1 MEATKFRAALAALV
15 VAILV
20 CVEVSAQE
28 STCSTING
36 DCEYEGTGGSYTC
49 ENTNGNCNCGEAEV
63 CVCRNSNGDCNCGT
77 FRCTCENSNGHC
89 NCGRCSFICIKVFL
103 GVILLIYCIGRCCN
117 VEDVENRQGNNGGV
131 LQQRNHQGKNDTNMN
146 EVVGSPVG
154 IPVGVP
160 VGRPVVQ
167 DHNIAAIDS
176 DDNPD

>member
-1 MEATKFRAALAALV
+1 MYVYAEIRSIPV
-15 VAILV
+15 
-20 CVEVSAQE
+20 Q
-28 STCSTING
+28 
-36 DCEYEGTGGSYTC
+36 YTPYGARC
-49 ENTNGNCNCGEAEV
+49 GQTNGE
-63 CVCRNSNGDCNCGT
+63 CRLNDAAIAVTVIG
-77 FRCTCENSNGHC
+77 
-89 NCGRCSFICIKVFL
+89 VFL